1 MTPIGKD
8 IQVQKSKF
16 KGNDYVS
23 IRKYYPDPKTGE
35 LLPGK
40 NGISMPLEVWEE
52 FTEKF
57 DDIKKDIEGDS
68 NV

>member
-1 MTPIGKD
+1 MITIGKD

-23 IRKYYPDPKTGE
+23 IRKYYKAENDEMK
-35 LLPGK
+35 PGK

-57 DDIKKDIEGDS
+57 EDIKKDIAGDK
-68 NV
+68 